1 MVTKM
6 SLNFDQEGL
15 MDIGSTVVLGGIVFA
30 FALFAVVLMWGDFY
44 SRNARQ

>member
-1 MVTKM
+1 
-6 SLNFDQEGL
+6 
-15 MDIGSTVVLGGIVFA
+15 MDTGGIIVLSGIVFA